1 MTEAV
6 RRRLFAALLW
16 TITALW
22 LLLIWRMSAQT
33 GEQSSGVSGRL
44 AAWLLP
50 GADARAHAALEP
62 LLRKGAHMA
71 EYAVLA
77 CLFSLSL
84 QASRVPH
91 PVHAALVC
99 AVLSAALDE
108 CHQLFV
114 PGRAGRVGGRG
125 RRCDRLRGRAVPL
138 CARAA
143 RPAPPAP
150 APGGACRMSGAA
162 GGGGR

>member
-99 AVLSAALDE
+99 AVLAAALDE

-114 PGRAGRVGGRG
+114 PGRAGRVRDVAVDVIGSAAGLFLFALVRRG
-125 RRCDRLRGRAVPL
+125 LRRLRRRRAE
-138 CARAA
+138 RA
-143 RPAPPAP
+143 
-150 APGGACRMSGAA
+150 G
-162 GGGGR
+162 

>member
-99 AVLSAALDE
+99 AVLAAALDE

-114 PGRAGRVGGRG
+114 PGRAGRVGDVAVDVIGSAAGCSSLRSCGRG
-125 RRCDRLRGRAVPL
+125 LRRLRRRRAE
-138 CARAA
+138 RA
-143 RPAPPAP
+143 
-150 APGGACRMSGAA
+150 G
-162 GGGGR
+162 

>member
-16 TITALW
+16 TLTALR

-44 AAWLLP
+44 AAGLLP
-50 GADARAHAALEP
+50 GAVARAHAALEP

-99 AVLSAALDE
+99 AVLAAALDE

-114 PGRAGRVGGRG
+114 PGRAGRVGDVAVDVCGSAAGLFLFALVRRG
-125 RRCDRLRGRAVPL
+125 RRRLRRRRAE
-138 CARAA
+138 RA
-143 RPAPPAP
+143 
-150 APGGACRMSGAA
+150 G
-162 GGGGR
+162 